1 MNKSSKS
8 TLFRIE
14 NVNVVWANLRKPDEF
29 RGSKKHDIS
38 VVITPEQQAEMLKLT
53 NGGDIAGIRTGDQGD
68 IILKAKTTVFTKQG
82 LESFDKIFDCEPKQI
97 DSIIG
102 RGDRVNLNVSI
113 YNFDANRYTVLLNGV
128 QLIEKNPEFA
138 SAGSGNGTGF
148 GAVDGGFTGTAAPAA
163 DEASAPAEGTS
174 PAEAGGATE
183 ELPF

>member
-8 TLFRIE
+8 TLYRIE
-14 NVNVVWANLRKPDEF
+14 DVNVVWANLRKPDEF
-29 RGSKKHDIS
+29 RGSRKHDIS
-38 VVITPEQQAEMLKLT
+38 VVISAEQQAEIQKLT
-53 NGGDIAGIRTGDQGD
+53 NGGEVAGIRTGDQGD

-82 LESFDKIFDCEPKQI
+82 LERFDKIFDSTPKQV
-97 DSIIG
+97 DTIIG

-113 YNFDANRYTVLLNGV
+113 YNFDANRFTVLLNGV

-138 SAGSGNGTGF
+138 QSGSSNGSGF
-148 GAVDGGFTGTAAPAA
+148 GAIEGGFEGTAAPAA
-163 DEASAPAEGTS
+163 DAASAPAEGTS